1 MNLDIDFL
9 IAFFEKNT
17 KSKGK
22 KELDEQDDAA
32 AASTS
37 TSSTGGGSGKT
48 PKKWESGAVHGPANP
63 LQSNS
68 LDYMVKRRKLGKT
81 GMYDPKY
88 VWKSDRT
95 MGKTGGSDY
104 A

>member
-9 IAFFEKNT
+9 INFFEKNT
-17 KSKGK
+17 KPRGK
-22 KELDEQDDAA
+22 KELDEQDAPASD
-32 AASTS
+32 STS
-37 TSSTGGGSGKT
+37 APSGGSGKT
-48 PKKWESGAVHGPANP
+48 PKKWETGATHGPANP
-63 LQSNS
+63 LQSNR

-88 VWKSDRT
+88 VWKSDRA